1 MKKYFL
7 LSILACLSLSIFA
20 QNTPENSWK
29 DLSFLDGQSQIN
41 FTVDFSRAI
50 ILDLDVEEFIAQEP
64 DWDEGLAE
72 MRAKFIQ
79 SFNEKSP
86 VKAVTGEDT
95 DYMLVVL
102 PLSVTEKGSHIK
114 GFLRIADKSGKE
126 VFTHRFDNEA
136 GIFGSA
142 LNLMGDA
149 FEDLGE
155 ELGKTFKKNVD

>member
-1 MKKYFL
+1 MKKYLL

-50 ILDLDVEEFIAQEP
+50 ILDMDVEEFIAQEP

-79 SFNEKSP
+79 AFNEKSP

-95 DYMLVVL
+95 DYMLVIL
-102 PLSVTEKGSHIK
+102 PLKVTEKGSHVQ
-114 GFLRIADKSGKE
+114 GFFRIADQSGKE

-155 ELGKTFKKNVD
+155 ELGKAFKKNVD